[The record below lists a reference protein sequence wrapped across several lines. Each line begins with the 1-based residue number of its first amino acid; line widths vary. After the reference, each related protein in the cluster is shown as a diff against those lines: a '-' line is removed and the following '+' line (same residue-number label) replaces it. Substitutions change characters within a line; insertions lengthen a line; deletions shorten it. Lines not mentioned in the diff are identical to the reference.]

1 MNPSPNEPHGLLV
14 VDKCPGPTSHDAV
27 AVTRRVLGTKAV
39 GHTGTL
45 DPMASGVL
53 IVVVGEATKLVN
65 LLSTGEKA
73 YDATLKLGQ
82 STHSLDA
89 TGQVTGEA
97 PVPALTLERVREVCA
112 SFVGELQQRP
122 PAVSAIKVDG
132 KSLHKRVR
140 AGEAVEAPLRS
151 VHLSECQVQA
161 VEGDTIQFSVRC
173 SKGFYVRSL
182 ARDMAEALGT
192 LGHLSALRRTFN
204 AGFGLDRA
212 VTFDAMRAAGRAGDE
227 ERRQVR
233 EQLMPLREACLR
245 LPHREVD
252 EAVAASLRHGRSIPI
267 EAEGAFADCDEGQ
280 AWIALGQAQ
289 EPLAIVERSGS
300 ALRVLRGFRAV

>member
-1 MNPSPNEPHGLLV
+1 VNPSPNEPHGLLV

-27 AVTRRVLGTKAV
+27 AVARRVLGTKAV

-65 LLSTGEKA
+65 LLSPGEKA

-97 PVPALTLERVREVCA
+97 PVPALTLERVRAVCA
-112 SFVGELQQRP
+112 SFVGPLQQRP
-122 PAVSAIKVDG
+122 PAVSAIKLDG
-132 KSLHKRVR
+132 KSMHKRVR
-140 AGEAVEAPLRS
+140 AGEVVEAPLRH
-151 VHLSECQVQA
+151 VHLAECQVHS
-161 VEGDTIQFSVRC
+161 VEGDTIQLSVRC

-182 ARDMAEALGT
+182 ARDLAEALGT

-204 AGFGLDRA
+204 AGFGLSGA
-212 VTFDAMRAAGRAGDE
+212 ATFDAMRAAGRAGDE
-227 ERRQVR
+227 ERQQIRA
-233 EQLMPLREACLR
+233 QLLPLREACLR
-245 LPHREVD
+245 LPHRRVD
-252 EAVAASLRHGRSIPI
+252 QAVALSLRHGRAIPI
-267 EAEGAFADCDEGQ
+267 EPEGPFADALEGE
-280 AWIALGQAQ
+280 AWIALSEDEA
-289 EPLAIVERSGS
+289 PLAIVERSGS